1 MFLIKVNPFNTM
13 SFSIPFKVH
22 VATAGGQL
30 RQEFSLEIEYQDGNI
45 DDVSIKELS
54 HESSGVRAP

>member
-1 MFLIKVNPFNTM
+1 M